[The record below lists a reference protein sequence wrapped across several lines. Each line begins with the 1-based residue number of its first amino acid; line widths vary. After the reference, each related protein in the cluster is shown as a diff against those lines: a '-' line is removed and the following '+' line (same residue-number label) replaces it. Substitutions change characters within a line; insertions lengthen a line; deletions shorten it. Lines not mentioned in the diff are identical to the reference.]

1 VYRSIGNAEKLTGDE
16 RYSRV
21 MAAALHSA
29 ALHESFTQF
38 DEAVGD
44 FRLAEIAAVKLGNRD
59 AQVNA
64 IYGQAYVLFLAK
76 RLPEVREQ
84 GARALQL
91 AQAAGS
97 VAGVASSNVISGLE
111 PFCTGDLAAA
121 RQRFEQAI
129 PVLRQRGPFKHC
141 VDAVCF
147 RGTLANQRLDH
158 EQANEDLGWAYE
170 KAREAGLTF
179 DLLIALF
186 HRARTRANQ
195 GRLFEASEMLKEAQR
210 LAELLGDR
218 FWRPRI
224 ENTQAWLLTELFDT
238 EAALR
243 LNTEAVQ
250 ASHDF
255 GDVEAECMSRIN
267 AARDYLVLGEPQQAW
282 EHLRQAEALYEQDVW
297 FRWIYYPRLQA
308 ELASYWISRG
318 DLVQA
323 LSHAQESLE
332 QASRTQSRKR
342 MAWARRL
349 LGDIA
354 LLEHRLAD
362 ALGEYDNG
370 LQLLE
375 HHPCPMVEWRILQAA
390 AGAANMLG
398 DSAGH
403 SVLLAHARAVV
414 QMLADSARDDTL
426 RRTFLRSRPIR
437 ELLS

>member
-1 VYRSIGNAEKLTGDE
+1 
-16 RYSRV
+16 
-21 MAAALHSA
+21 
-29 ALHESFTQF
+29 
-38 DEAVGD
+38 
-44 FRLAEIAAVKLGNRD
+44 
-59 AQVNA
+59 
-64 IYGQAYVLFLAK
+64 
-76 RLPEVREQ
+76 
-84 GARALQL
+84 
-91 AQAAGS
+91 
-97 VAGVASSNVISGLE
+97 VASSNVISGLE

-267 AARDYLVLGEPQQAW
+267 AARDYMVLGEPQQAW

-308 ELASYWISRG
+308 EMASYWISRG

-362 ALGEYDNG
+362 ALGEYNNG

-375 HHPCPMVEWRILQAA
+375 HHPCPMVEWRILQPA
-390 AGAANMLG
+390 AGAANLLG

-403 SVLLAHARAVV
+403 SVLLARARAVV